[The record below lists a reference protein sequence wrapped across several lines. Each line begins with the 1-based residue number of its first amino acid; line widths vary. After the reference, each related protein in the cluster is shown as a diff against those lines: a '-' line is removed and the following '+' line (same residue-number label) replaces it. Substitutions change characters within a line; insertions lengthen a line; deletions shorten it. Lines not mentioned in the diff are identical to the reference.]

1 MSLRGILNASSGVV
15 LNNFALSLA
24 CPGPG
29 LFYFYGTWLLRW
41 SLLNVKIMLCFLD
54 VSFCCWWQPV
64 QDFTEVFC
72 PGSVYLCFW
81 RYQSPLFVS
90 NWYISRSMILA
101 ADYFGRIFC
110 LACEVIH
117 EHSFVC
123 SCQSLHFSV
132 WLLVLLLAPFI
143 QPLGLGLIE
152 LFLQVSPG
160 VDRFPLHQAFLYT
173 FPEDDGH
180 PLMVLVVIYC
190 WVEHCISCTGY
201 YKSLPDPVHLLSLI
215 PRICIW

>member
-1 MSLRGILNASSGVV
+1 MSLRSILDASSGVV

-24 CPGPG
+24 CQRARPF
-29 LFYFYGTWLLRW
+29 LFLWDLIIKMIS
-41 SLLNVKIMLCFLD
+41 SLSGGAVLTSRSCSASSTSASAVGGF
-54 VSFCCWWQPV
+54 
-64 QDFTEVFC
+64 EVFC

-81 RYQSPLFVS
+81 RYQSPLFVA

-117 EHSFVC
+117 EHSFVS
-123 SCQSLHFSV
+123 SCQSHHFSV
-132 WLLVLLLAPFI
+132 WLLVLLLVPFI

-160 VDRFPLHQAFLYT
+160 VDKFPLHQAFLYT

-201 YKSLPDPVHLLSLI
+201 
-215 PRICIW
+215 